1 MKHVYRLF
9 RNGYFHVFVALIILP
24 FGITP
29 AAAQDH
35 EHHHHQMTAE
45 QFAELREKVP
55 LYREYTDEQIM
66 ENMAGMG
73 PGLNIY
79 VSDAQLADDVG
90 VLALGHGFGPEGN
103 EMFRSAYETTA
114 VQHPTSLALG
124 MAMMSSSHIQAA
136 VDDLT
141 AAGAEMVLVIPVT
154 TLKTGKLIGQW
165 RYIFG
170 EQDEAPWMSVERVQS
185 DARIVFGPTPTDD
198 RLIAEILLA
207 YAKQMSSDPR
217 NEVVAIIGHG
227 ATDPQANAQELEI
240 LERHS
245 AVIRNGDDFARV
257 QAFTLQDDA
266 PSEIR
271 SANIERM
278 RAWVRAATDRG
289 QRVIVVTTVPVRAR
303 VQEKIRQDLEG
314 LDYVMNEQG
323 VVEHPLFSDW
333 IESTIAASK

>member
-1 MKHVYRLF
+1 MKHLYRLF
-9 RNGYFHVFVALIILP
+9 RSGFFHVFAALIVAML
-24 FGITP
+24 GITP
-29 AAAQDH
+29 AATQDH
-35 EHHHHQMTAE
+35 AHHDHQMTAE
-45 QFAELREKVP
+45 QFTELREKVP
-55 LYREYTDEQIM
+55 LYREFTDEQIM

-73 PGLNIY
+73 PGLSIY
-79 VSDAQLADDVG
+79 VSDAQLVDDIG
-90 VLALGHGFGPEGN
+90 VLALGHGFGPQGN
-103 EMFRSAYETTA
+103 ELFRSAYETTA
-114 VQHPTSLALG
+114 TEHPTSLALG

-141 AAGAEMVLVIPVT
+141 TAGAEMVLVIPVT

-185 DARIVFGPTPTDD
+185 DAQIVFGPTPTDD
-198 RLIAEILLA
+198 RLISEILLA
-207 YAKQMSSDPR
+207 YAKEMSSDPR

-227 ATDPQANAQELEI
+227 ATNAQANAQEMKI

-245 AVIRNGDDFARV
+245 AVIRSGDDFARV

-278 RAWVRAATDRG
+278 RAWIREATDRG

-303 VQEKIRQDLEG
+303 VQEKIRHDLEG
-314 LDYVMNEQG
+314 LDYVMNERG